1 MNESRR
7 DSPAIPTTEKEE
19 ERTRSE
25 ESWGATE
32 REWKGVKEGE
42 GEGPLA
48 LSETVATEACD
59 EFRTGTERERRR
71 VEREGGERVSLS
83 VVFHFILFYFISLSS
98 FLSFFYHLLFFFLA
112 ALLLPL
118 LIYRCCR
125 AWPAGSFLIFL
136 FFTFF
141 FFLLREES
149 RALPITP
156 CVSASL
162 LLRASI
168 TPARTI
174 HPVMRVSLII
184 NSNLCRTLFFGPL
197 SFHRRCLHRIRI
209 HLRTRIIY
217 SFWGQNLTRR
227 KSIRM
232 KEFVKRIIQFV
243 DKFSTRLQFGSRKE
257 EKGHKKHLS
266 KEWRRIFFIS
276 TIKITFIRVNEI
288 SPRWRMIGKYK
299 NRTQ

>member
-32 REWKGVKEGE
+32 REWKGAKEGE

-71 VEREGGERVSLS
+71 IEREGGERVSLS

-125 AWPAGSFLIFL
+125 VTGRIVSDLSFFSPSSSSCWESRVVL
-136 FFTFF
+136 
-141 FFLLREES
+141 FLLR
-149 RALPITP
+149 P
-156 CVSASL
+156 ASL

-197 SFHRRCLHRIRI
+197 SFHRRCLHRIRT

-266 KEWRRIFFIS
+266 KEWKRIFFIS